1 MSEPSSEARVAL
13 YILAA
18 AIVGGIV
25 MGLVSNFAK

>member
-1 MSEPSSEARVAL
+1 MAEPTSEARVAL

-25 MGLVSNFAK
+25 MAVVSNFAR